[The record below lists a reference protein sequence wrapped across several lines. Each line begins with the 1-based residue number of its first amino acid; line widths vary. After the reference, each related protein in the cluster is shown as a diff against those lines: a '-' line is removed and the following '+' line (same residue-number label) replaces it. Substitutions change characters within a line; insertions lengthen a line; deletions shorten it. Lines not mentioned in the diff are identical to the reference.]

1 MKSVL
6 SVVLSATAPWSVT
19 SHTAPVIAGDK
30 PVWYGAEWEWHP
42 ATNAATR
49 KGARHTGW
57 RWRWRWACKCCIVQN
72 FLVIKVINKNETT
85 TTTAAGTQHQFSFFS
100 EKSRKKRD
108 IQECW
113 FSPLL
118 SGFLPWHLKEHARR
132 QTPAC
137 ATRTAC
143 RSSKHC
149 TMLIRLTVALHV
161 SYNLTNK

>member
-30 PVWYGAEWEWHP
+30 PVWYGAEWHP

-72 FLVIKVINKNETT
+72 FLVIKVINKNETS
-85 TTTAAGTQHQFSFFS
+85 TTTAAHQHQFKLSFFFLGEVS
-100 EKSRKKRD
+100 KEERYSRMLVFAAVVVRVLALASKGTCPSTNPGVCYPHSMPIIKTLHD
-108 IQECW
+108 VD
-113 FSPLL
+113 
-118 SGFLPWHLKEHARR
+118 
-132 QTPAC
+132 PADC
-137 ATRTAC
+137 CTAC
-143 RSSKHC
+143 K
-149 TMLIRLTVALHV
+149 L
-161 SYNLTNK
+161 

>member
-57 RWRWRWACKCCIVQN
+57 RWRWRWACKCCIVQKK
-72 FLVIKVINKNETT
+72 LVNKNETT
-85 TTTAAGTQHQFSFFS
+85 TTTSFFFGEVS
-100 EKSRKKRD
+100 KEERYSRMLVFAAVVVRVLALASKGTCPSTNPGVCYPHSMPIIKTLHD
-108 IQECW
+108 VD
-113 FSPLL
+113 
-118 SGFLPWHLKEHARR
+118 
-132 QTPAC
+132 PADC
-137 ATRTAC
+137 CTAC
-143 RSSKHC
+143 K
-149 TMLIRLTVALHV
+149 L
-161 SYNLTNK
+161 